1 MEIDVVQENQFTGLW
16 CGELRRKIW
25 RLLEDPDSSTA
36 AKVVTRWLIYH
47 IQGVFFNW
55 ASPLDWPPQICL
67 EWPPL
72 NFLSVGIIFTSP
84 DT

>member
-1 MEIDVVQENQFTGLW
+1 MQENQFTGLW

-36 AKVVTRWLIYH
+36 AKVVRRWLIYH

-55 ASPLDWPPQICL
+55 ASPLDCPPPKFA
-67 EWPPL
+67 WTGPPL

>member
-36 AKVVTRWLIYH
+36 AKVVRRWLIYH

-55 ASPLDWPPQICL
+55 ASPLDCPPPNL
-67 EWPPL
+67 LGLAPPK
-72 NFLSVGIIFTSP
+72 FS
-84 DT
+84 

>member
-47 IQGVFFNW
+47 I
-55 ASPLDWPPQICL
+55 
-67 EWPPL
+67 
-72 NFLSVGIIFTSP
+72 
-84 DT
+84 

>member
-36 AKVVTRWLIYH
+36 AKVVRRWLIYH
-47 IQGVFFNW
+47 IQGVF
-55 ASPLDWPPQICL
+55 L
-67 EWPPL
+67 EIVQKWL
-72 NFLSVGIIFTSP
+72 LYIQN
-84 DT
+84 